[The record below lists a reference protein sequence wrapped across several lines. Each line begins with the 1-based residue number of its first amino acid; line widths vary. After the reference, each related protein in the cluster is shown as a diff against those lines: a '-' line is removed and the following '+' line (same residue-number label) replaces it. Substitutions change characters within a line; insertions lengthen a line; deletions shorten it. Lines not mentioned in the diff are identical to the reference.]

1 MKGSKRIVIFN
12 RVARFD
18 FTLYRNITIIRGDSG
33 TGKTTL
39 FNMVADY
46 TRDGAQSGVN
56 ISAPCPCVALIDM
69 NWEIQLRSIHESI
82 VFVDE
87 DINNRFLN
95 TKAFAQA
102 VRESDNYY
110 VLITR
115 EDLHDLPYS
124 IEEIY
129 EIKASGKYHKF
140 NKLYKSRF
148 ANGYYKTAK
157 SAFDSVLTEDAKAGY
172 QFFSAVFSD
181 LGTQIASAGGNSV
194 VYAKIMESREKI
206 MLVIADGA
214 AFGAEIDRVLKL
226 ERSGYR
232 FFLYLP
238 ESFEWIILKSGLIKD
253 VSRILDDPSTYIES
267 ERYQS
272 WEQFFTALLTEKTQN
287 SYLTYKKTSLN
298 ENYLHETE
306 KKAILDVMPDFKK

>member
-12 RVARFD
+12 RFAKFD

-129 EIKASGKYHKF
+129 ELKASGKYHKF

-172 QFFSAVFSD
+172 QFFSSVFND
-181 LGTQIASAGGNSV
+181 LGKPCTSAGGNSV

-206 MLVIADGA
+206 MLVVADGA

>member
-181 LGTQIASAGGNSV
+181 LGTPIASAGGNSV

-272 WEQFFTALLTEKTQN
+272 WEQFFSALLTEKTQN

-306 KKAILDVMPDFKK
+306 KRAILGVMPDFKK

>member
-129 EIKASGKYHKF
+129 ELKASGKYHKF

-172 QFFSAVFSD
+172 QFLVLYSTISANHVPPQVGI
-181 LGTQIASAGGNSV
+181 L
-194 VYAKIMESREKI
+194 
-206 MLVIADGA
+206 
-214 AFGAEIDRVLKL
+214 
-226 ERSGYR
+226 
-232 FFLYLP
+232 LYMQ
-238 ESFEWIILKSGLIKD
+238 KSWNPVK
-253 VSRILDDPSTYIES
+253 R
-267 ERYQS
+267 
-272 WEQFFTALLTEKTQN
+272 
-287 SYLTYKKTSLN
+287 
-298 ENYLHETE
+298 
-306 KKAILDVMPDFKK
+306 

>member
-1 MKGSKRIVIFN
+1 
-12 RVARFD
+12 
-18 FTLYRNITIIRGDSG
+18 
-33 TGKTTL
+33 
-39 FNMVADY
+39 
-46 TRDGAQSGVN
+46 
-56 ISAPCPCVALIDM
+56 
-69 NWEIQLRSIHESI
+69 
-82 VFVDE
+82 
-87 DINNRFLN
+87 
-95 TKAFAQA
+95 
-102 VRESDNYY
+102 
-110 VLITR
+110 
-115 EDLHDLPYS
+115 
-124 IEEIY
+124 
-129 EIKASGKYHKF
+129 
-140 NKLYKSRF
+140 
-148 ANGYYKTAK
+148 
-157 SAFDSVLTEDAKAGY
+157 
-172 QFFSAVFSD
+172 
-181 LGTQIASAGGNSV
+181 
-194 VYAKIMESREKI
+194 

-306 KKAILDVMPDFKK
+306 KKAILGVMPDFKK